1 MDRELITAVVYREVD
16 RQIAGQEDKLM
27 EDIMQGLEET
37 DSLEQMCAKMIR
49 NGIVISIKL
58 AADMA
63 IGILVESGISE
74 PRSDDELR
82 RKIMNVV
89 K

>member
-1 MDRELITAVVYREVD
+1 MDNELITAVVYREVD

-27 EDIMQGLEET
+27 EDIMQGLDET
-37 DSLEQMCAKMIR
+37 DSLEQICVKIMR
-49 NGIVISIKL
+49 NGIVISVKL

-63 IGILVESGISE
+63 IGILVGAGISE
-74 PRSDDELR
+74 PKSDDELR